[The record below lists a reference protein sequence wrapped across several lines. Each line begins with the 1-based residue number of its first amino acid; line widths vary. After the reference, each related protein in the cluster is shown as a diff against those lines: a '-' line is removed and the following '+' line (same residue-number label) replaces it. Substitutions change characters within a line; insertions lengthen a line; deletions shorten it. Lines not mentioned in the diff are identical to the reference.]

1 MLSRLR
7 LPESVAPN
15 RTATALLPPVSVT
28 ACDVVPQVAQFAVAG
43 SENCLVV
50 PLTTSDIVRA
60 PPVPF
65 AYRKVIVVLPA
76 LPVLTV
82 KVAAAF
88 PRFASTNPPT

>member
-1 MLSRLR
+1 L
-7 LPESVAPN
+7 
-15 RTATALLPPVSVT
+15 TATALLPAVSVT
-28 ACDVVPQVAQFAVAG
+28 ACDVVPQVSQLAVAG
-43 SENCLVV
+43 SENCRVV

-60 PPVPF
+60 LPVPF

-88 PRFASTNPPT
+88 PRFASTKPPT